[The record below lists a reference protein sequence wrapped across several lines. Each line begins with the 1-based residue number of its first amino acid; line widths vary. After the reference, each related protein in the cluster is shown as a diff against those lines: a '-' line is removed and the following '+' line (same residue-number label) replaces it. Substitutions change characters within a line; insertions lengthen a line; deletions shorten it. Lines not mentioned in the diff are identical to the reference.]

1 MKVAR
6 VINIIVMLLNVLLI
20 LGGILKT
27 ISHQMD
33 LNNPIISESLSNQ
46 MLFQDIFKTVFV
58 FCVFLFQLKL
68 YKGKRYVTS
77 ILLLLISI
85 FIYNIRY
92 FYL

>member
-33 LNNPIISESLSNQ
+33 LNNPIISESLSHQ
-46 MLFQDIFKTVFV
+46 IFFQDVLKVIVMI
-58 FCVFLFQLKL
+58 CILLFQLKL
-68 YKGKRYVTS
+68 YKEKNFVVS
-77 ILLLLISI
+77 IILLLTSVL
-85 FIYNIRY
+85 IYNLKY
-92 FYL
+92 FFL